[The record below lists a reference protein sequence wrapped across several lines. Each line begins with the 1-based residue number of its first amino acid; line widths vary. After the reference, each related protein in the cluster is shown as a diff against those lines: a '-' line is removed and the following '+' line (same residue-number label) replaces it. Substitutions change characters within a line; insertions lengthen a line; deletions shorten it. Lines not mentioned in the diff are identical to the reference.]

1 MRSIWF
7 LLLCLLAAIG
17 SAIAVPYL
25 SPSQLLPF
33 FFVPFLF
40 CIFCGLLLA
49 AQADALGV
57 TKIFGIPLEVHVSK
71 PSNLL
76 KPAPHWEARI
86 MLFSA
91 AILAGAILRLL
102 CIVYA

>member
-1 MRSIWF
+1 MRAIWF
-7 LLLCLLAAIG
+7 LLLSLLTAIG

-33 FFVPFLF
+33 IFIPFLF
-40 CIFCGLLLA
+40 CIFLGLILA
-49 AQADALGV
+49 AQADALAV
-57 TKIFGIPLEVHVSK
+57 SKIWVIPLGLYLSK

-76 KPAPHWEARI
+76 KPVHLGMAQI

-91 AILAGAILRLL
+91 AILVGAILRILF
-102 CIVYA
+102 IVYA

>member
-1 MRSIWF
+1 MRTIWF
-7 LLLCLLAAIG
+7 LLLSLLAAIS

-25 SPSQLLPF
+25 SPNQLLPLFCIPF
-33 FFVPFLF
+33 FI

-57 TKIFGIPLEVHVSK
+57 TKILGIPLDIHVSK
-71 PSNLL
+71 PSNLH
-76 KPAPHWEARI
+76 KPVPLGWAQI

-102 CIVYA
+102 FIVYA